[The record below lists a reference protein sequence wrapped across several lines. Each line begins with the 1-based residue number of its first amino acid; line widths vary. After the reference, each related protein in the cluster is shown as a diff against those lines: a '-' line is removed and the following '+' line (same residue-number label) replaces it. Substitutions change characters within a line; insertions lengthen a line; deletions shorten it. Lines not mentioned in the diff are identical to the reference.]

1 MAHSGQIR
9 RQNMARVDI
18 HAHILPGLDDGPV
31 TVEESLAMARMA
43 ARDGT
48 DTIVATPHYRDME
61 LERQSPRMVRDLADT
76 LNAALRSDSAKRN
89 APSVRIFTGMT
100 NRLDTLLPDLVD
112 AESAITLNR
121 TRFLLVEPPFNRAPA
136 YIEDVIGR
144 LLTQRLVPVLAHPE
158 RNIEFQ
164 RRPKRLQ
171 GLVDEGVVVQIAAGS
186 LTGQNGPGARRAA
199 EQFIRRGIAHVVAS
213 EMHAVGPPR
222 PPGLSDAFD
231 IVAELI
237 DEQGAIDLFETNPNM
252 ILEGHSPQREPTV
265 SPRVP
270 RVWVRIPS
278 LKISNPVSDRMR
290 RRWRRRIR
298 RIRRRT
304 NRA

>member
-1 MAHSGQIR
+1 
-9 RQNMARVDI
+9 MARVDI
-18 HAHILPGLDDGPV
+18 HAHILPGLDDGPA

-76 LNAALRSDSAKRN
+76 LNAALRSDSAQRN

-100 NRLDTLLPDLVD
+100 NRLDASLPDLVD
-112 AESAITLNR
+112 SESAITLNR
-121 TRFLLVEPPFNRAPA
+121 TPFLLVEPPFNRAPS

-171 GLVDEGVVVQIAAGS
+171 GLVNDGVVVQIAAGS
-186 LTGQNGPGARRAA
+186 LTGQNGAGAKRAA
-199 EQFIRRGIAHVVAS
+199 EQFVRRGIAHVVAS
-213 EMHAVGPPR
+213 EMHAVQAPR
-222 PPGLSDAFD
+222 SPELSDAFD
-231 IVAELI
+231 VVAELV
-237 DEQGAIDLFETNPNM
+237 DEQDAIDLFETNPDM
-252 ILEGHSPQREPTV
+252 LLEGRSPQREPTV
-265 SPRVP
+265 SPRVR
-270 RVWVRIPS
+270 RVWVRAPS
-278 LKISNPVSDRMR
+278 IKISNPLSERLR

-298 RIRRRT
+298 RLT

>member
-1 MAHSGQIR
+1 
-9 RQNMARVDI
+9 MARVDI

-76 LNAALRSDSAKRN
+76 LNAALRSDSAQRN

-100 NRLDTLLPDLVD
+100 NRLDTSLPDLVD
-112 AESAITLNR
+112 VESAITLNR
-121 TRFLLVEPPFNRAPA
+121 TPFLLVEPPFNRAPS

-171 GLVDEGVVVQIAAGS
+171 GLVNDGVVVQIAAGS
-186 LTGQNGPGARRAA
+186 LTGQNGAGAKRAA
-199 EQFIRRGIAHVVAS
+199 EQFVRRGIAHVVAS
-213 EMHAVGPPR
+213 EMHAVQAPR
-222 PPGLSDAFD
+222 SPELSDAFNV
-231 IVAELI
+231 VAELV
-237 DEQGAIDLFETNPNM
+237 DEQDAIDLFETNPDM
-252 ILEGHSPQREPTV
+252 LLEGHSPQREPTV
-265 SPRVP
+265 SPRVR
-270 RVWVRIPS
+270 RVWVRAPS
-278 LKISNPVSDRMR
+278 IKISNPLSERLR
-290 RRWRRRIR
+290 RRWLRRIR
-298 RIRRRT
+298 RLT

>member
-1 MAHSGQIR
+1 
-9 RQNMARVDI
+9 MARVDI

-76 LNAALRSDSAKRN
+76 LNAALLSGSAERN

-100 NRLDTLLPDLVD
+100 NRLDTSLPDLVD
-112 AESAITLNR
+112 SERAITLNR
-121 TRFLLVEPPFNRAPA
+121 TSFLLVEPPFNRAPS

-171 GLVDEGVVVQIAAGS
+171 GLVNDGVVVQIAAGS
-186 LTGQNGPGARRAA
+186 LTGQNGAGAKRAA
-199 EQFIRRGIAHVVAS
+199 EQFVRRGIAHVVAS
-213 EMHAVGPPR
+213 EMHAVQAPR
-222 PPGLSDAFD
+222 SPELSDAFD
-231 IVAELI
+231 IVAELV
-237 DEQGAIDLFETNPNM
+237 DEQDAIDLFETNPDM
-252 ILEGHSPQREPTV
+252 LLEGHSPQREPTV
-265 SPRVP
+265 SPRIR
-270 RVWVRIPS
+270 RVWVRAPS
-278 LKISNPVSDRMR
+278 IKIGNPLSERLR

-298 RIRRRT
+298 RLT

>member
-1 MAHSGQIR
+1 
-9 RQNMARVDI
+9 MARVDI

-61 LERQSPRMVRDLADT
+61 LERQSPWMVRDLADT
-76 LNAALRSDSAKRN
+76 LNAALRSDSAQRN

-100 NRLDTLLPDLVD
+100 NRLDTSLPDLVD
-112 AESAITLNR
+112 AERAITLNR
-121 TRFLLVEPPFNRAPA
+121 TSFLLVEPPFNRAPS

-144 LLTQRLVPVLAHPE
+144 LLTQRLVPILAHPE

-171 GLVDEGVVVQIAAGS
+171 GLVNDGVVVQIAAGS
-186 LTGQNGPGARRAA
+186 LTGQNGAGAKRAA
-199 EQFIRRGIAHVVAS
+199 EQFVRRGIAHVVAS
-213 EMHAVGPPR
+213 EMHAVQAPR
-222 PPGLSDAFD
+222 SPELSDAFNV
-231 IVAELI
+231 VAELV
-237 DEQGAIDLFETNPNM
+237 DEQDAIDLFETNPDM
-252 ILEGHSPQREPTV
+252 LVQGRSPQREPTV
-265 SPRVP
+265 SPRLR
-270 RVWVRIPS
+270 RVWVRAPS
-278 LKISNPVSDRMR
+278 IKISNPLSERLR

-298 RIRRRT
+298 RLT
-304 NRA
+304 NRARA

>member
-1 MAHSGQIR
+1 
-9 RQNMARVDI
+9 MARVDI

-76 LNAALRSDSAKRN
+76 LNAALRSDSAQRN

-100 NRLDTLLPDLVD
+100 NRLDTSLPDLVD
-112 AESAITLNR
+112 AESTITLNK
-121 TRFLLVEPPFNRAPA
+121 TPFLLVEPPFNRAPS

-164 RRPKRLQ
+164 RRPQRLQ
-171 GLVDEGVVVQIAAGS
+171 GLVDDGVVVQIAAGS
-186 LTGQNGPGARRAA
+186 LTGQNGAGAKRAA
-199 EQFIRRGIAHVVAS
+199 EQFVRRGIAHVVAS
-213 EMHAVGPPR
+213 EMHTVQAPR
-222 PPGLSDAFD
+222 SPELSDAFD
-231 IVAELI
+231 VVAELV
-237 DEQGAIDLFETNPNM
+237 DELDAIDLFETNPGM
-252 ILEGHSPQREPTV
+252 LLEGHSPQREPTV
-265 SPRVP
+265 SPRVR
-270 RVWVRIPS
+270 RVWVRAPS
-278 LKISNPVSDRMR
+278 IKISNPLSERLR
-290 RRWRRRIR
+290 HRWRRRIR
-298 RIRRRT
+298 RLT
-304 NRA
+304 NRARA

>member
-1 MAHSGQIR
+1 
-9 RQNMARVDI
+9 MARVDI

-76 LNAALRSDSAKRN
+76 LNAALRSDSAQRN

-100 NRLDTLLPDLVD
+100 NRLDTSLPDLVD
-112 AESAITLNR
+112 AEGAITLNR
-121 TRFLLVEPPFNRAPA
+121 TPFLLVEPPFNRAPS

-171 GLVDEGVVVQIAAGS
+171 GLVNDGVVVQIAAGS
-186 LTGQNGPGARRAA
+186 LTGQNGAGAKRAA
-199 EQFIRRGIAHVVAS
+199 EQFVRRGIAHVVAS
-213 EMHAVGPPR
+213 EMHAVQAPR
-222 PPGLSDAFD
+222 SPELSDAFD
-231 IVAELI
+231 VVAELV
-237 DEQGAIDLFETNPNM
+237 DEQDAIDLFETNPDM
-252 ILEGHSPQREPTV
+252 LLEGHSPQREPTV
-265 SPRVP
+265 SPRVR
-270 RVWVRIPS
+270 RVWVRAPS
-278 LKISNPVSDRMR
+278 IKISNPLSERLR

-298 RIRRRT
+298 RLT

>member
-1 MAHSGQIR
+1 
-9 RQNMARVDI
+9 MARVDI

-43 ARDGT
+43 AHDGT
-48 DTIVATPHYRDME
+48 DTIVATPHSRDME

-76 LNAALRSDSAKRN
+76 LNAALRSDSAQRN

-100 NRLDTLLPDLVD
+100 NRLDTSLPDLVD
-112 AESAITLNR
+112 AENAITLNR

-186 LTGQNGPGARRAA
+186 LTGQNGTGARRAA

-222 PPGLSDAFD
+222 SPALSDAFD

-237 DEQGAIDLFETNPNM
+237 DEQDAIDLFETNPDM

-265 SPRVP
+265 SPRVAK
-270 RVWVRIPS
+270 VWVRIPS
-278 LKISNPVSDRMR
+278 VKIGNPVSDRMK

-298 RIRRRT
+298 RIRRLT

>member
-1 MAHSGQIR
+1 MYFFALQALRERCHDGRGLRR
-9 RQNMARVDI
+9 RQR
-18 HAHILPGLDDGPV
+18 
-31 TVEESLAMARMA
+31 A

-76 LNAALRSDSAKRN
+76 LNAALRSGSAQRN

-100 NRLDTLLPDLVD
+100 NRLDTSLPDLVD

-121 TRFLLVEPPFNRAPA
+121 TPFLLVEPPFNRAPS

-171 GLVDEGVVVQIAAGS
+171 GLVNDGVVVQIAAGS
-186 LTGQNGPGARRAA
+186 LTGQNGAGAKRAA
-199 EQFIRRGIAHVVAS
+199 EQFVRHGIAHVVAS
-213 EMHAVGPPR
+213 EMHAVQAPR
-222 PPGLSDAFD
+222 SPELSDAFD
-231 IVAELI
+231 IVAELV
-237 DEQGAIDLFETNPNM
+237 DEQDAIDLFETNPDM
-252 ILEGHSPQREPTV
+252 LLEGRSPQREPTV
-265 SPRVP
+265 SPRVR
-270 RVWVRIPS
+270 RVWVRAPS
-278 LKISNPVSDRMR
+278 IKISNPLSERLR

-298 RIRRRT
+298 RLT

>member
-1 MAHSGQIR
+1 MTHSGQIR

-76 LNAALRSDSAKRN
+76 LNAALRSDSAQRN

-100 NRLDTLLPDLVD
+100 NRLDTLLPDLVE

-237 DEQGAIDLFETNPNM
+237 DEQGAIDLFEINPNM

>member
-1 MAHSGQIR
+1 
-9 RQNMARVDI
+9 MARVDI

-61 LERQSPRMVRDLADT
+61 LERQSPRMIRDLADT
-76 LNAALRSDSAKRN
+76 LNAALRSDSAQRN

-100 NRLDTLLPDLVD
+100 NRLDTSLPDLVD
-112 AESAITLNR
+112 AEGAITLNR
-121 TRFLLVEPPFNRAPA
+121 TPFLLVEPPFNRAPS

-171 GLVDEGVVVQIAAGS
+171 GLVNDGVVVQIAAGS
-186 LTGQNGPGARRAA
+186 LTGQNGAGAKRAA
-199 EQFIRRGIAHVVAS
+199 EQFVRRGIAHVVAS
-213 EMHAVGPPR
+213 EMHAVQAPR
-222 PPGLSDAFD
+222 SPELSDAFD
-231 IVAELI
+231 VVAELV
-237 DEQGAIDLFETNPNM
+237 DEQDAIDLFETNPDM
-252 ILEGHSPQREPTV
+252 LLEGRSPQREPTV
-265 SPRVP
+265 SPRVR
-270 RVWVRIPS
+270 RVWVRAPS
-278 LKISNPVSDRMR
+278 IKISNPLSERLR

-298 RIRRRT
+298 RLT

>member
-1 MAHSGQIR
+1 
-9 RQNMARVDI
+9 MARVDI

-61 LERQSPRMVRDLADT
+61 LERQSPWMVRDLADT
-76 LNAALRSDSAKRN
+76 LNATLRSDSAQRN

-100 NRLDTLLPDLVD
+100 NRLDTSLPDLVD
-112 AESAITLNR
+112 AERAITLNR
-121 TRFLLVEPPFNRAPA
+121 TSFLLVEPPFNRAPS

-144 LLTQRLVPVLAHPE
+144 LLTQRLVPILAHPE

-171 GLVDEGVVVQIAAGS
+171 GLVNDGVVVQIAAGS
-186 LTGQNGPGARRAA
+186 LTGQNGAGAKRAA
-199 EQFIRRGIAHVVAS
+199 EQFVRRGIAHVVAS
-213 EMHAVGPPR
+213 EMHAVQAPR
-222 PPGLSDAFD
+222 SPELSDAFD
-231 IVAELI
+231 VVAELV
-237 DEQGAIDLFETNPNM
+237 DEQDAIDLFETNPDM
-252 ILEGHSPQREPTV
+252 LVQGRSPQREPTV
-265 SPRVP
+265 SPRLR
-270 RVWVRIPS
+270 RVWVRAPS
-278 LKISNPVSDRMR
+278 IKISNPLSERLR

-298 RIRRRT
+298 RLT
-304 NRA
+304 NRAGA

>member
-1 MAHSGQIR
+1 
-9 RQNMARVDI
+9 MARVDI

-76 LNAALRSDSAKRN
+76 LNAALRSDSAQRN
-89 APSVRIFTGMT
+89 APSVRIYTGMT
-100 NRLDTLLPDLVD
+100 NRLDTSLPDLVD
-112 AESAITLNR
+112 AERAITLNR
-121 TRFLLVEPPFNRAPA
+121 TSFLLVEPPFNRAPS

-171 GLVDEGVVVQIAAGS
+171 GLVNDGVVVQIAAGS
-186 LTGQNGPGARRAA
+186 LTGQNGAGAKRAA
-199 EQFIRRGIAHVVAS
+199 EQFVRRGIAHVVAS
-213 EMHAVGPPR
+213 EMHAVQAPR
-222 PPGLSDAFD
+222 SPELSDAFD
-231 IVAELI
+231 IVVELV
-237 DEQGAIDLFETNPNM
+237 DEQDAIDLFETNPDM
-252 ILEGHSPQREPTV
+252 LLEGHSPQREPTV
-265 SPRVP
+265 SPRVR
-270 RVWVRIPS
+270 RVWVRAPS
-278 LKISNPVSDRMR
+278 IKIGNPLSERLR

-298 RIRRRT
+298 RLT

>member
-1 MAHSGQIR
+1 
-9 RQNMARVDI
+9 MARVDI

-76 LNAALRSDSAKRN
+76 LNAALRSDSAQRN

-100 NRLDTLLPDLVD
+100 NRLDTSLPDLVD
-112 AESAITLNR
+112 AESTITLNR
-121 TRFLLVEPPFNRAPA
+121 TPFLLVEPPFNRAPS

-164 RRPKRLQ
+164 RRPQRLQ
-171 GLVDEGVVVQIAAGS
+171 GLVDDGVVVQIAAGS
-186 LTGQNGPGARRAA
+186 LTGQNGAGAKRAA
-199 EQFIRRGIAHVVAS
+199 EQFVRRGIAHVVAS
-213 EMHAVGPPR
+213 EMHTVQAPR
-222 PPGLSDAFD
+222 SPELSDAFD
-231 IVAELI
+231 VVAELV
-237 DEQGAIDLFETNPNM
+237 DELDAIDLFETNPGM
-252 ILEGHSPQREPTV
+252 LLEGHSPQREPTV
-265 SPRVP
+265 SPRVR
-270 RVWVRIPS
+270 RVWVRAPS
-278 LKISNPVSDRMR
+278 IKISNPLSERLR
-290 RRWRRRIR
+290 HRWRRRIR
-298 RIRRRT
+298 RLT
-304 NRA
+304 NRAGA